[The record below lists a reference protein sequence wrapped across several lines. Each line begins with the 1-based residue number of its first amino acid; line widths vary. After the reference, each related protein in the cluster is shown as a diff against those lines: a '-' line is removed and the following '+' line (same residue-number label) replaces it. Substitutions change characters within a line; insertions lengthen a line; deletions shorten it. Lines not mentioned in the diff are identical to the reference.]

1 MTDAAD
7 RYLAGLARLDPKAA
21 QALGE
26 QPEVVLPRL
35 SPEAFDAR
43 YELATSVSTVDQRT
57 PLGAAL
63 AERTASDVALHESG
77 FTTRLLAPLA
87 TPVHEVRSVFD
98 DLPAGTEHDWAV
110 LAANLAQVPTALS
123 DYTATLRRSAERG
136 NIAPLRQIR
145 AVAAQCESWTDPA
158 RDDFYPALAR
168 RYPGSA
174 LTDRLARDASA
185 AAEATTA
192 FTHFLTSEL
201 APRAPT
207 DDAAG
212 RELYE
217 VTASAFLGARVDLE
231 ELYDYGW
238 ALLAEL
244 DAELSREAAK
254 ITPDGVP
261 AALSAL
267 DADPRY
273 RLTGTDALVGWL
285 RDRVAETTDA
295 LDGTHFDIPARTRAV
310 ECHIVRA
317 NAGVMYYNA
326 PDPGLTRPGRVWWTV
341 PHDADRIAS
350 WRQISTLHHEA
361 LPGHHLQHA
370 ITMTLPLHPWQRTL
384 CHVHGY
390 AEGWAHYA
398 EQLADEL
405 GLIRDPG
412 ERIGLLLDRRW
423 RAARIVIDMGLHLRL
438 PIPRH
443 NGVTTE
449 REWTPATA
457 REFLMA
463 VASLDATTAGFEVDR
478 YLGWPGQALSF
489 AVGARLWRE
498 TRAAAERIAGPS
510 FDRKEFHA
518 KALALGPMGLDPL
531 RRFLAQ
537 TRE

>member
-21 QALGE
+21 QVLGE
-26 QPEVVLPRL
+26 QPEIVLPRL

-43 YELATSVSTVDQRT
+43 HALATSVSTVDQRT

-63 AERTASDVALHESG
+63 AERTASDAALHESG
-77 FTTRLLAPLA
+77 FATRLLAPLA

-98 DLPAGTEHDWAV
+98 DLPTDTEHDWAV
-110 LAANLAQVPTALS
+110 LAANLARVPAALS

-168 RYPGSA
+168 RYPGGA
-174 LTDRLARDASA
+174 LTGRLARAASA
-185 AAEATTA
+185 AAEATA
-192 FTHFLTSEL
+192 RFSRFLTEEL
-201 APRAPT
+201 APRAPVP
-207 DDAAG
+207 DAAG
-212 RELYE
+212 RDLYE
-217 VTASAFLGARVDLE
+217 VTATAFLGARVDLD

-238 ALLAEL
+238 ALLAAL
-244 DAELSREAAK
+244 DAELSTEATK
-254 ITPDGVP
+254 ITPDGIA
-261 AALSAL
+261 AALSTL
-267 DADPRY
+267 DEDPRY

-285 RDRVAETTDA
+285 RDRVAETTDV

-405 GLIRDPG
+405 DLIRDPG

-423 RAARIVIDMGLHLRL
+423 RAARIVIDLGLHLRL

-443 NGVTTE
+443 NGVTEE

-457 REFLMA
+457 RSFLMA
-463 VASLDATTAGFEVDR
+463 VASLDAKTAGFEVDR

-498 TRAAAERIAGPS
+498 ARAAAERIAGPA

-518 KALALGPMGLDPL
+518 RALALGPMGLGPL
-531 RRFLAQ
+531 RTFLTA
-537 TRE
+537 